1 MKTKH
6 ISTILLGLGCLT
18 FATSCRDLL
27 DRAPLSSITPEVF
40 FYNEADLAA
49 YSINNYPNLFATPTA
64 FANSIYSGDVNT
76 DNQADKSTPNNR
88 FRPGEVKV
96 GSGTDNWDFGQIR
109 YCNYFLDIV
118 LPRWKEG
125 KLNGNK
131 ANIEHYIGEM
141 YFQRAWEYFA
151 KVRSVGDYPI
161 ILHVL
166 PDNFDVLV
174 KANERRPRNEV
185 MRQVIS
191 DLDSAIMLMNNA
203 PIGKKNRLTKNAA
216 LLIKSR
222 AALYEGSFLKS
233 FKGTAY
239 VPLGPGWPGATKEY
253 NKNYQYPSGNIDN
266 EINWFLDHAIDAS
279 DKVASAVAL
288 TANNKAAAEI
298 SGTIAGENMSN
309 LYFKMFSDVAG
320 QDGYAEVLLWKG
332 YSAAEKM
339 LHSNSIYIQAGGWDC
354 GLTRGLVDSYVMEN
368 GLPIYAAGSGY
379 AGDADFTS
387 WRMGRD
393 WRLQL
398 FTKAKG
404 DHSVFPTHSNDKKYP
419 GPRLLTSSSE
429 SVDNTGYSSR
439 KFMDYKNW
447 GINGSPCFNGVPIMR
462 AAEAYLNYIEAYY
475 LRHGSIGGNADK
487 YWRAIRTRAGIEPD
501 YNVTIAAT
509 VMSNEAKNDWGAYTA
524 GVLVDATLYNI
535 RRERRCEFMSEGM
548 RWNDL
553 VRWRAMDQMVNTRYH
568 IEGFNLWGGTNADL
582 YKDAKTGKTL
592 LKWIGDPAGTTA
604 GFIVSAPGASNY
616 LRPYQVIKTNNYFYD
631 GLSWHSAHYLNPIG
645 ANSFLLT
652 ASDGATIDLSP
663 IYQNPGWSTTPSSAP
678 SVVQGF

>member
-6 ISTILLGLGCLT
+6 IYSILLGLGCLT
-18 FATSCRDLL
+18 LATSCRDLL

-49 YSINNYPNLFATPTA
+49 YSVNNYTNLFPGPVA
-64 FANSIYSGDVNT
+64 FANSIYSGDTNT
-76 DNQADKSTPNNR
+76 DNQAAASTPSNR

-96 GSGTDNWDFGQIR
+96 GSGTDNWDFTQIR

-118 LPRWKEG
+118 IPRWKES
-125 KLNGNK
+125 KLSGTK
-131 ANIEHYIGEM
+131 ANIEHYIGEI
-141 YFQRAWEYFA
+141 YFQRAWEYF
-151 KVRSVGDYPI
+151 KRVRSVGDYPI

-166 PDNFDVLV
+166 PDNFDILV

-191 DLDSAIMLMNNA
+191 DLDSAIMLMSNT
-203 PIGKKNRLTKNAA
+203 PVGGKSRITKNAA

-222 AALYEGSFLKS
+222 AALYEGSFLKN

-239 VPLGPGWPGATKEY
+239 VPLGTGWPGATKEY
-253 NKNYQYPSGNIDN
+253 SKNYQYPSGNIDN
-266 EINWFLDHAIDAS
+266 EINWFLDQAIDAA
-279 DKVASAVAL
+279 DQVASKVTL
-288 TANNKAAAEI
+288 TANSKLATEV
-298 SGTIAGENMSN
+298 SGTIAGDNMSN
-309 LYFKMFSDVAG
+309 LYFKMFSDIAG
-320 QDGYAEVLLWKG
+320 QNAYAEILLWKQ
-332 YSAAEKM
+332 YSASEKV
-339 LHSNSIYIQAGGWDC
+339 LHSNSIYIQAGGWNC
-354 GLTRGLVDSYVMEN
+354 GLTRGLVDSYVMTN

-387 WRMGRD
+387 FRTGRD

-398 FTKAKG
+398 FTKTKG
-404 DHSVFPTHSNDKKYP
+404 DYSVFPTHSNDKKYP

-439 KFMDYKNW
+439 KFMDYKDW
-447 GINGSPCFNGVPIMR
+447 GINGSPCYNGVPIMR

-475 LRHGSIGGNADK
+475 LRNGSLGGNCDT
-487 YWRAIRTRAGIEPD
+487 YWSAIRTRAGIEAD
-501 YNVTIAAT
+501 YNVTISAT

-524 GVLVDATLYNI
+524 GVLVDPTLYNI
-535 RRERRCEFMSEGM
+535 RRERRCEFISEGM
-548 RWNDL
+548 RWDDL
-553 VRWRAMDQMVNTRYH
+553 VRWRAMDQMVTTRYH
-568 IEGFNLWGGTNADL
+568 IEGFNLWGGANADL
-582 YKDAKTGKTL
+582 YKDTKGKTL

-604 GFIVSAPGASNY
+604 GFIVSAPGVSNY

-663 IYQNPGWSTTPSSAP
+663 IYQNPGWDTTPSSAP
-678 SVVQGF
+678 TVVKGF